1 MRDVTAEI
9 EQARA
14 LLASPPARAESSLR
28 ALAAAGFAAC
38 AALLMAGTVVLGPG
52 FEVDNPMTASA
63 AR

>member
-14 LLASPPARAESSLR
+14 LLAPPRARAESPWR

-52 FEVDNPMTASA
+52 FEVENPQALA
-63 AR
+63 GR